1 LRETLRVE
9 APKEGAEANGSLASP

>member
-9 APKEGAEANGSLASP
+9 APKEGAEASGSLASP